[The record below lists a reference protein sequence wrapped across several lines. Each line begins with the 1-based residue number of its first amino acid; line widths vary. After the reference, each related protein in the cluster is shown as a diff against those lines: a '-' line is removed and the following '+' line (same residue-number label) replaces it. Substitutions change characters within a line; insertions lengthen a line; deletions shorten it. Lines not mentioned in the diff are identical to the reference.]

1 MAITNPQTVYMLIP
15 SNCEYFNLQGKK
27 GLCGFDCAKAV
38 EMGECLGLSKWV
50 QYNHRSLYKRK
61 ARGSQKEM

>member
-15 SNCEYFNLQGKK
+15 SNCDYFNLHGKK

-38 EMGECLGLSKWV
+38 EMGGLPWIIQV
-50 QYNHRSLYKRK
+50 
-61 ARGSQKEM
+61 GPV